1 MYFKFHED
9 MRKIFNEDI
18 DKHNILTWIIYN
30 TNYQQEEYNGLKKYQ
45 CYISSATIS
54 KCAGVQLTKVKRLLK
69 TLEDEGFI
77 SYVYKSKS
85 KHTSSIIYA
94 NFIAENNIGRSL

>member
-9 MRKIFNEDI
+9 MRKIFSEDI
-18 DKHNILTWIIYN
+18 DKHNILAWIIYN
-30 TNYQQEEYNGLKKYQ
+30 TNYQQEEYKGLKKYQ

-54 KCAGVQLTKVKRLLK
+54 KCAGIQLTKVKRLFK

-77 SYVYKSKS
+77 SYAYKSNSKKS
-85 KHTSSIIYA
+85 PSIIYVD
-94 NFIAENNIGRSL
+94 FIAGESL

>member
-1 MYFKFHED
+1 MFFNFNED
-9 MRKIFNEDI
+9 MKKIFNEDI

-30 TNYQQEEYNGLKKYQ
+30 TNYQEECNGLKIYQ
-45 CYISSATIS
+45 CYISNRIIS
-54 KCAGVQLTKVKRLLK
+54 NDTNINLTKVQRLLK
-69 TLEDEGFI
+69 TLEEEGFI

-94 NFIAENNIGRSL
+94 DFIAKIGDYNE